1 MKTVKAMARWL
12 SRLVFSD
19 NDSCPIC
26 GRVLFDERRFLCSRC
41 EEDLH
46 RATGR
51 VCKGC
56 GRVLVDDVAVLCPE
70 CRREMSPVFDGG
82 FTWLVYGQ
90 SASRLMYGFK
100 FDGRRQLALWAG
112 GEMGKAAAACEWL
125 RAADALVPV
134 PLHANRLASRGYNQS
149 ALLAEG
155 VAASLRETGLS
166 LPVWKHGLQRSVD
179 TPHQLG
185 AERAFRLQNVAGA
198 FRVNPDQR
206 IAGKRL
212 VLVDDVMTTGAT
224 LRACASALKASGA
237 AAVYVL
243 TCAATT

>member
-1 MKTVKAMARWL
+1 MKRTKAIARWL

-26 GRVLFDERRFLCSRC
+26 GKVLFDERRFLCSRC

-51 VCKGC
+51 VCKNC
-56 GRVLVDDVAVLCPE
+56 GRVLTDDVAVLCPE
-70 CRREMSPVFDGG
+70 CRRETSPVFDGG

-90 SASRLMYGFK
+90 SAGRLMHGFK

-112 GEMGKAAAACEWL
+112 REMGTAAAACEWL
-125 RAADALVPV
+125 READALVPV
-134 PLHANRLASRGYNQS
+134 PLHPNRLASRGYNQS

-155 VAASLRETGLS
+155 AAAALREAGIF
-166 LPVWKHGLQRSVD
+166 LPVWAQGLKRSAD

-185 AERAFRLQNVAGA
+185 AARAFRLKNVAGA
-198 FRVNPDQR
+198 FRVHPDQR
-206 IAGKRL
+206 VAGKRL

-224 LRACASALKASGA
+224 LRACATALKASGA